1 MRTQLI
7 TATAVV
13 LLSAAGATAHSRR
26 AALLEDQQPAAT
38 PAASSPRP
46 LTGTWKSAPDEM
58 KLTSDFD
65 KSVWGPNATS
75 VRTVELVVK
84 SSTDATLRVVKRV
97 IDGKRRTVPASAWIE
112 EAQLRI
118 GGSTPGVAD
127 RIEHEVTVT
136 SAVRLFP
143 DDPDYRFTIDG
154 LRVKL
159 VTFAERDGNSLEV
172 RYDTPEGRGSF
183 WETLTRARTAPP
195 RATRTPATTGS

>member
-1 MRTQLI
+1 MGIMRTLLLM
-7 TATAVV
+7 TAVAVAPLCAADATAQAP
-13 LLSAAGATAHSRR
+13 SAS
-26 AALLEDQQPAAT
+26 
-38 PAASSPRP
+38 RP

-97 IDGKRRTVPASAWIE
+97 IDGKRRTVPAPTWIE